1 MLIRAFAAIAIV
13 LLPSS
18 AAFAQSLAEFYRGKS
33 IELYIAYSAGG
44 GYDLYA
50 RMLARHLGR
59 HIPGNP
65 QIVPKN
71 MEGAGGLRL
80 ANWPTRRRRATAR
93 RSAPPAATLRSSR

>member
-1 MLIRAFAAIAIV
+1 MLVRAVVAVALA
-13 LLPSS
+13 LPLSS
-18 AAFAQSLAEFYRGKS
+18 AAFAQSPADFYKGKS
-33 IELYIAYSAGG
+33 VELYIAYSAGG

-50 RMLARHLGR
+50 RMVARHLGR

-80 ANWPTRRRRATAR
+80 ANW
-93 RSAPPAATLRSSR
+93 L

>member
-1 MLIRAFAAIAIV
+1 MRMAIRCLLPVALAIAPASGS
-13 LLPSS
+13 L
-18 AAFAQSLAEFYRGKS
+18 AQSPAEFYKGKS
-33 IELYIAYSAGG
+33 VDLYIAYSAGG

-50 RMLARHLGR
+50 RMVARHLSR

-80 ANWPTRRRRATAR
+80 ANLLYHAAPRGRTRVRATH
-93 RSAPPAATLRSSR
+93 PH